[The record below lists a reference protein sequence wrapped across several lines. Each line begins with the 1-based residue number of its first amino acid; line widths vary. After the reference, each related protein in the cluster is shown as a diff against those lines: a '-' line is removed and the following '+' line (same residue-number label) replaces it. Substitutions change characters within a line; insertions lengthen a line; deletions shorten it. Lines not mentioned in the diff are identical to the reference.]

1 MAILQANKPVSEIDA
16 LKAQVAAL
24 QAALDAKSKGNA
36 VRFKISEPN
45 KCLQMFGGRLRR
57 FGVTLYATEWQ
68 TILDNADAIKAT
80 IEGNK
85 DKLAWK

>member
-1 MAILQANKPVSEIDA
+1 MNAPVKGVSEIDA
-16 LKAQVAAL
+16 LKAMVADL
-24 QAALDAKSKGNA
+24 QAKLEAKTKANP

-57 FGVTLYATEWQ
+57 FGVTLYASEWQ
-68 TILDNADAIKAT
+68 TILDNADTIKLT
-80 IEGNK
+80 IEANK